1 MTRFFFHVHGG
12 ISVLDDV
19 GLELPDI
26 DAAEATV
33 IELSRQILKE
43 EPEGPMWQDNEWRVQ
58 VTDSL
63 ALAGRLPLSVSLQSR
78 DIMQR
83 GLSLNDK
90 ARQHE
95 PRSGQDRRLS
105 VASPLIVTSR

>member
-26 DAAEATV
+26 DAAQTAA
-33 IELSRQILKE
+33 IKLSRKILKE

-58 VTDSL
+58 VTDSPGIGGQTFVVL
-63 ALAGRLPLSVSLQSR
+63 QFSVSR
-78 DIMQR
+78 H
-83 GLSLNDK
+83 NA
-90 ARQHE
+90 ARLFRE
-95 PRSGQDRRLS
+95 
-105 VASPLIVTSR
+105 